1 MKQKLSM
8 KDKDDRTY
16 LEHIMEA
23 ISKIEKYAKLVVDFD
38 DFSKNDMVFDAIV
51 RELEI
56 IGEASNNISDEFQK
70 EHSDIPWRK
79 IIGIRNAL
87 IHEYFGVNKLVVWE
101 TCNRNL
107 KELKSI
113 IKSLLK

>member
-1 MKQKLSM
+1 MKQSLFM
-8 KDKDDRTY
+8 KNKDDRTY

-23 ISKIEKYAKLVVDFD
+23 VGKIEKYVKLVADFE
-38 DFSKNDMVFDAIV
+38 DFSKNDLVFDAIV

-70 EHSDIPWRK
+70 EHADIPWRK
-79 IIGIRNAL
+79 IVGIRNTL

-101 TCNRNL
+101 TSHRNL
-107 KELKSI
+107 KELKAI
-113 IKSLLK
+113 VKPLLK